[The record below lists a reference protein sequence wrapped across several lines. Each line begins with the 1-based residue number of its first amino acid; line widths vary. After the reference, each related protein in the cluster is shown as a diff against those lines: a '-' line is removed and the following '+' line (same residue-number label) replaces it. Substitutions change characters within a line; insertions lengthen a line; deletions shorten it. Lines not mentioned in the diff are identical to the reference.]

1 MKKLLVVLLAV
12 ILVMAYT
19 VGCVPD
25 EETPTDDKTPATE
38 TPSGNPPPAETPAE
52 ETPNEG
58 ALTDGTF
65 NAEGEEDE
73 RGWKG
78 QIDITVADGKI
89 STVEYDEVNA
99 EGKLKSEDEE
109 YAKNM
114 SAASG
119 VTPAEAYKQLED
131 SLLEVQEVDKVEVVT
146 GATTSSDMFKKLANE
161 ALSTTTP

>member
-1 MKKLLVVLLAV
+1 MAV

-25 EETPTDDKTPATE
+25 EETPTEETPITDEETPGDDE
-38 TPSGNPPPAETPAE
+38 PSGNPPPGDTETPD
-52 ETPNEG
+52 EG

-65 NAEGEEDE
+65 NAEAEPDE

-78 QIDITVADGKI
+78 QIDITVENGEI
-89 STVEYDEVNA
+89 SLVEYDEVNE
-99 EGKLKSEDEE
+99 EGKFKSEDEE
-109 YAKNM
+109 YAKSM

-119 VTPAEAYKQLED
+119 VTPEEAYQQLED
-131 SLLEVQEVDKVEVVT
+131 DLMEVQDVEQVEVVA
-146 GATTSSDMFKKLANE
+146 GATTSSDMFKELANE